1 MATTLFELEAKLG
14 LDAGGFDS
22 GVSAAKGSMEGLQSD
37 ISGSFSSIDADIAAL
52 DREIAALDDEI
63 AGMELDLEL
72 DDLEKEITDLEGQI
86 RGLDFREAFLGG
98 LYEGLT
104 DAAKDI
110 IQDVIEAG
118 FEFVGNSITA
128 AAESGSAA
136 ATEYQR
142 AMSRMQI
149 GMENVSAAIGNTLL
163 PLLTAAYDIVADI
176 LGVTDEDVA
185 MVMLDKLESYKFE
198 SLRQAEESLRGIFG
212 MGEVVTFDSGE
223 SDKAN
228 FEDVLKGYESQ
239 QQYWNDYVSLVQ
251 DLRTRGLDPTLIAQY
266 TSGSKSDYS
275 TLSWLASMTDEQ
287 LAQME
292 AAEAATEEARA
303 RAAQIFSILG
313 LEQDPEFNAMMD
325 EYNRLNNAPEYGSG
339 VYLRTSFTGDTWI
352 GGAGGRFGA
361 DAEAPLAEV
370 AAALKETLEKMPDQT
385 AETVAAVING
395 VRVEIDGEEVGR
407 IISEDILQ
415 KAKAAVL
422 SR

>member
-22 GVSAAKGSMEGLQSD
+22 GVAAAKGSMEGLQSD
-37 ISGSFSSIDADIAAL
+37 ISGSIYSIDA
-52 DREIAALDDEI
+52 EIAALDAEIAALDEEI
-63 AGMELDLEL
+63 AGMELDLETE
-72 DDLEKEITDLEGQI
+72 DLEREITDLEGQI

-98 LYEGLT
+98 LYEGLI
-104 DAAKDI
+104 DAAGDI
-110 IQDVIEAG
+110 IQNVIEAG

-149 GMENVSAAIGNTLL
+149 GTENVSAAIGNALL
-163 PLLTAAYDIVADI
+163 PLLTSAYDVVADI

-185 MVMLDKLESYKFE
+185 MVMLDKLESYKFDN
-198 SLRQAEESLRGIFG
+198 LRQAEESLRGIFG
-212 MGEVVTFDSGE
+212 MGETVTLDSEE
-223 SDKAN
+223 STGPN

-239 QQYWNDYVSLVQ
+239 QQYWEEYVSLIQ
-251 DLRTRGLDPTLIAQY
+251 DLRTRGLDPNLIAQY
-266 TSGSKSDYS
+266 TSGSTADYS
-275 TLSWLASMTDEQ
+275 KLSWLSSMTDEQ

-313 LEQDPEFNAMMD
+313 LEQDAEYNAMLD
-325 EYNRLNNAPEYGSG
+325 EYNRLQESPEYGSG
-339 VYLRTSFTGDTWI
+339 VHVDAGDTWR
-352 GGAGGRFGA
+352 GGAGRRFGA
-361 DAEAPLAEV
+361 DSVAPLTEV
-370 AAALKETLEKMPDQT
+370 AAALKATLEAMPDQT
-385 AETVAAVING
+385 AATVAAVING